1 MSGRIPV
8 VLCSTH
14 GHLYPMAKAAAAG
27 AGDAGAAE
35 LSRWQVPKLVPEE
48 LHRAVASDLAG
59 VRLCEAEKNSVHV
72 ARHRRPMQSA
82 TTGLACCARGFAV
95 ALALVAG
102 LSVTPEPVA
111 AAETPAEFISILG
124 ADALAEMRSYA
135 PLDQKEAYFRQML
148 HQDFA
153 LSRICRFV
161 LGPYSRIASEKQRHE
176 FRKLMEN
183 HIMRTEASRL
193 AQYSGGE
200 FRVIGSRTA
209 PAGVVVISQIVTPQG
224 QQIGV
229 EWQLGISGGRYK
241 ITDVAIDGASMAIE
255 YRSEITSSI
264 GRDGGQFTTLLAQ
277 LRNED

>member
-8 VLCSTH
+8 VFCDID
-14 GHLYPMAKAAAAG
+14 GHLDPMAKAAAAG
-27 AGDAGAAE
+27 ARDAGAGE
-35 LSRWQVPKLVPEE
+35 LNRWQVRELVREE
-48 LHRAVASDLAG
+48 LHPAVVSDPVG
-59 VRLCEAEKNSVHV
+59 VRVCEEKKNSVDV
-72 ARHRRPMQSA
+72 ARHRSPMDSA
-82 TTGLACCARGFAV
+82 TTGVACCARGIAV

-102 LSVTPEPVA
+102 LWATTEPVA

-200 FRVIGSRTA
+200 FQVIGSRTA
-209 PAGVVVISQIVTPQG
+209 PAGVVVTSQIVTPQG

-241 ITDVAIDGASMAIE
+241 ITDVAIDGASMAID
-255 YRSEITSSI
+255 YRSEITSSL
-264 GRDGGQFTTLLAQ
+264 GRDGGQLTTLLAQ